1 MQTRICSPQR
11 AMFNRLGGQ
20 APLEWFSLSLS
31 LSLNLFS
38 RACVGVPPLLVPFP
52 FLAFLLK
59 PHSVGMV
66 MSVLHF
72 LYLVGPYS
80 WNVGNV
86 CFTFPLYVKAL
97 CMIYVYIYICLRVC
111 G

>member
-1 MQTRICSPQR
+1 
-11 AMFNRLGGQ
+11 
-20 APLEWFSLSLS
+20 
-31 LSLNLFS
+31 
-38 RACVGVPPLLVPFP
+38 
-52 FLAFLLK
+52 
-59 PHSVGMV
+59 MV

-97 CMIYVYIYICLRVC
+97 CMIYVYIYAYVC
-111 G
+111 VGDRALCMMGFYGHVSDPLWP